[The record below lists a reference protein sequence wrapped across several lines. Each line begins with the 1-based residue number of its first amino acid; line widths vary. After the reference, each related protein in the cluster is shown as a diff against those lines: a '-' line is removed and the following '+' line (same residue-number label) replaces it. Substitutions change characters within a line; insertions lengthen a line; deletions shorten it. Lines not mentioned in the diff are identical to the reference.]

1 MKSSAKRAQGKP
13 PVAKTAAM
21 PLGRVNYILIALGT
35 LVIAASFG
43 IMFLEKDV
51 DGVFALFV
59 SPVTLTAAYAGI
71 AFAVLYR
78 PKPKK
83 NS

>member
-1 MKSSAKRAQGKP
+1 
-13 PVAKTAAM
+13 M

-78 PKPKK
+78 PKTKK
-83 NS
+83 SS